1 MPRASR
7 LHPGLRSFLV
17 LLLVLGTFLPSAHAG
32 LNRWTPIGPS
42 AAYGITR
49 ITADPHDPAVL
60 YAETLDSGIWR
71 SGDGGATWA
80 FASAGLTDKVFALA
94 VDAAAPGVL
103 YAVTGPFFSG
113 GSSFWRS
120 DDGGDSWSRLRE
132 RAPIANSALFALIA
146 DPDVAGTLYWLS
158 NLGLSKTTDGGL
170 TWSCAPIVNCGAPT
184 SAITAFTADPAS
196 SNRLYAVDNSQVL
209 FRSVDGGAS
218 WMEISTGLQVFNG
231 KGVDR
236 IAVSPSSSDV
246 LYAWGTEGGLPGA
259 TLPCFARSD
268 DGGRTWKGLLPGIQC
283 GRLNVDPEDGRTL
296 RILVGPERRLW
307 TSRDGGETW
316 DEGEPAPA
324 LGQILPDPTDAAA
337 LLLGGTEGLFR
348 SADGGDHWSRWARQ
362 GFNDSGIR
370 VLLGSTEAPGVLYAS
385 LGSTAL
391 ALPPPDALPVLL
403 QKSTDAGRT
412 WTELPVAGVGA
423 LAIDPR
429 DPRHLYAVSELSE
442 TPGRVNRVYES
453 ADGGL
458 TWQLTATQPFI
469 AYTRFGTPRVVG
481 LLVHPLDGRIL
492 YAATEGGGVYRSADR
507 GRTWRYSNQ
516 GLPIRTRCGT
526 SSCPGNGASE
536 LLQGRDPRTLYVLFQ
551 GDFYRSTDGGAKWS
565 QAGQGLPKGFVDA
578 LALDPSGVLY
588 AAGTIPSTPA
598 GSVRAVFKSTDQ
610 GRRWNRVKDFPS
622 SVRDL
627 AANRSGLYAATAGDG
642 VFRST
647 DGGRTWVGISEGLPS
662 RDTTLLAPDPL
673 VPARIH
679 VATPRNGAWQ
689 ARFTAGGV

>member
-1 MPRASR
+1 MPLASR
-7 LHPGLRSFLV
+7 FRLGAV
-17 LLLVLGTFLPSAHAG
+17 LATLYSALAFLPSAHAG

-60 YAETLDSGIWR
+60 YAETLDSSIWR

-80 FASAGLTDKVFALA
+80 SVDAGLTDGVFALA
-94 VDAAAPGVL
+94 VDAAGVL
-103 YAVTGPFFSG
+103 YAVTGPAFSG
-113 GSSFWRS
+113 GNTFWRS
-120 DDGGDSWSRLRE
+120 DDGGGSWSKLRE
-132 RAPIANSALFALIA
+132 RAPITDSALISLTA
-146 DPDVAGTLYWLS
+146 DPDAAGTLYWLS

-170 TWSCAPIVNCGAPT
+170 AWSCAPVVDCGAPNRNV
-184 SAITAFTADPAS
+184 TAFAADPAS
-196 SNRLYAVDNSQVL
+196 SNRLYAINDLQVL
-209 FRSVDGGAS
+209 FGSVDGGAS
-218 WMEISTGLQVFNG
+218 WMEISTGLQVFDH

-236 IAVSPSSSDV
+236 LAVSPSSSDV
-246 LYAWGTEGGLPGA
+246 LYAWGTQVGQSGVA
-259 TLPCFARSD
+259 YPCFARSD
-268 DGGRTWKGLLPGIQC
+268 DGGRTWKGLLPGARC
-283 GRLNVDPEDGRTL
+283 GGLNVDPEDGRTL

-316 DEGEPAPA
+316 DEGAPAPA
-324 LGQILPDPTDAAA
+324 LGQVLPDPADPAA
-337 LLLGGTEGLFR
+337 LFLAGTDGLFR
-348 SADGGDHWSRWARQ
+348 SADGGGHWSRWARL

-370 VLLGSTEAPGVLYAS
+370 VLLGSTEASGVLYAS
-385 LGSTAL
+385 LGSTLPAP
-391 ALPPPDALPVLL
+391 PPPDALPRLL

-429 DPRHLYAVSELSE
+429 DPRHLYAVSELIE

-458 TWQLTATQPFI
+458 TWQLAATQPFV

-481 LLVHPLDGRIL
+481 LLVHPLDGRIV

-507 GRTWRYSNQ
+507 GRTWRYANQ
-516 GLPIRTRCGT
+516 GLPVRTRCGT
-526 SSCPGNGASE
+526 SFCPGNGASE

-551 GDFYRSTDGGAKWS
+551 GIFYRSTDGGAKWS
-565 QAGQGLPKGFVDA
+565 QLGQGLPKGVVDA
-578 LALDPSGVLY
+578 LALDPSGALY
-588 AAGTIPSTPA
+588 AAGSIFLSN
-598 GSVRAVFKSTDQ
+598 GGFVRVVFKSTDQ
-610 GRRWNRVKDFPS
+610 GRRWNRVKEFPS
-622 SVRDL
+622 PVRDL
-627 AANRSGLYAATAGDG
+627 AANRSGVYAATAGDG

-647 DGGRTWVGISEGLPS
+647 DGGRTWVGISEGLPV

-673 VPARIH
+673 VPARIQ